1 MKWRLRLLL
10 ARLQITA
17 EYKHRVEQIAA
28 GGGLGSE
35 GDEGLLR
42 IETLRQVEAGRRRRG
57 LALDNPRPRA
67 DSCSRL
73 EGPDL
78 SNSAATKQASN
89 TASQASVSKRTL
101 AAAAGDPDVL
111 KTVQVSMGT
120 LGDFIVKVYTDAF
133 QITNLNDGIKMEIS
147 NVGRPVVMVKE
158 TVHSSI
164 PRVLTADSSRSSVDR
179 CTVRVSRRKKKTGFS
194 VGLIWER

>member
-10 ARLQITA
+10 TRLQITA
-17 EYKHRVEQIAA
+17 EYKHRVQQITA

-35 GDEGLLR
+35 QRLLR
-42 IETLRQVEAGRRRRG
+42 TETLRQVEAGRRRRG
-57 LALDNPRPRA
+57 LAPDYPRPRV
-67 DSCSRL
+67 DSCLRS

-78 SNSAATKQASN
+78 ANSAATKQASS
-89 TASQASVSKRTL
+89 TASQASVSKRAL

-120 LGDFIVKVYTDAF
+120 LGDFAVKVYTDAF
-133 QITNLNDGIKMEIS
+133 LITNLNDGIKMEIS

>member
-17 EYKHRVEQIAA
+17 EYKHRLQQI
-28 GGGLGSE
+28 GGLGSE
-35 GDEGLLR
+35 GEEGLLR
-42 IETLRQVEAGRRRRG
+42 IETLRKVEAGRGRRG
-57 LALDNPRPRA
+57 LALDNPRPRT
-67 DSCSRL
+67 DYCSRSD
-73 EGPDL
+73 GPDL
-78 SNSAATKQASN
+78 ASSAATKQASS
-89 TASQASVSKRTL
+89 TASQTSVSKRAL
-101 AAAAGDPDVL
+101 AATAGDPDVL

-120 LGDFIVKVYTDAF
+120 LGDFTVKVYTDAF
-133 QITNLNDGIKMEIS
+133 LITNLNDGIKMEIS